1 MDQTDVDSKQ
11 ILNKVD
17 GRMKVAISEEIDIS
31 LVNIREKK
39 FDNASCDQIDN
50 GAKHLSQ
57 FMIAF
62 KEEDQ
67 SLINHSKEY
76 EQKLNN

>member
-39 FDNASCDQIDN
+39 FDNASCD
-50 GAKHLSQ
+50 
-57 FMIAF
+57 
-62 KEEDQ
+62 
-67 SLINHSKEY
+67 
-76 EQKLNN
+76 